1 MKISFTFNQ
10 EELKNLCELFMS
22 KANGNLDSDEMKAA
36 VCIKKLIDRTA
47 AIHIWKKRF
56 DEHFAAGSDML
67 SQEDFTT
74 FFNDIMRTDVGQVTI
89 NE

>member
-10 EELKNLCELFMS
+10 DELKSLCELFMS

-36 VCIKKLIDRTA
+36 VCIKKLIDRST
-47 AIHIWKKRF
+47 AIHTWKKRF
-56 DEHFAAGSDML
+56 DEHFANGNDSL
-67 SQEDFTT
+67 SQNDITT
-74 FFNDIMRTDVGQVTI
+74 FFNDLVRTDIGQVTI